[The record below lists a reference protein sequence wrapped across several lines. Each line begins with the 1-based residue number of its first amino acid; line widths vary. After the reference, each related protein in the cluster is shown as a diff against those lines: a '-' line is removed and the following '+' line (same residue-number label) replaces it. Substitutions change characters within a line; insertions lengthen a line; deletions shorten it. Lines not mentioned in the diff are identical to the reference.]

1 MKKMAVV
8 ALTGISLLS
17 ALSHAEDSAPA
28 KMGTLTGK
36 RPLVIGHRGASG
48 YLPEHTL
55 ESYTLAIEKGADF
68 IEPDLVATKDGYLIA
83 RHEPVLNDTTDVAE
97 HPEFASKKTTKLLDG
112 ILTEGWFACDFT
124 LAEIKTLRAVQPRKY
139 RPQEFNG
146 QYEIPTLQEI
156 IKLAKEKTKEKR
168 RVIGIYPETKHPTFH
183 FAQGLPLENR
193 LVDALQKAGWN
204 RADAPVFIQSFE
216 PASLKY
222 LHKITPIK
230 LVQLIDADD
239 VALDGSL
246 SYAPPFDKPYDYAV
260 IGRPAKFSD
269 LVTPAGLD
277 EIATYAN
284 AIGPWKRY
292 IVSVRATDLNGDGKA
307 DDVNGDGKV
316 DDSDKTTTA
325 PTTLI
330 AEAHKRGLLVHTW
343 TFRNEAF
350 FLASDYANDPKKEYE
365 QFYKL
370 GIDGVFS
377 DFPDTAVSAL
387 PLTEECKS
395 WLKTGWEIDHHC
407 KK

>member
-1 MKKMAVV
+1 MKKLAVA
-8 ALTGISLLS
+8 ALAGCSLVS
-17 ALSHAEDSAPA
+17 ALALADTTDT
-28 KMGTLTGK
+28 KLNTLSGK
-36 RPLVIGHRGASG
+36 RPIVIGHRGASG

-55 ESYTLAIEKGADF
+55 ESYSLAIEKGADF
-68 IEPDLVATKDGYLIA
+68 IEPDLVSTKDGALIA
-83 RHEPVLNDTTDVAE
+83 RHEPLLNDTTDVAD
-97 HPEFASKKTTKLLDG
+97 HPEFASKKTKKLLDG

-124 LAEIKTLRAVQPRKY
+124 LAEIKTLRAVQPRSY

-146 QYEIPTLQEI
+146 LYQIPTLQEI

-193 LVDALQKAGWN
+193 LVEVLQKAGWN

-230 LVQLIDADD
+230 LIQLIDADD
-239 VALDGSL
+239 VALDGTL
-246 SYAPPFDKPYDYAV
+246 TYAPPYDRPYDYTV
-260 IGRPAKFSD
+260 TGRGEKFAD

-277 EIATYAN
+277 EIATYAQG
-284 AIGPWKRY
+284 IGPWKRY
-292 IVSVRATDLNGDGKA
+292 VVSVRATDLNADGKA

-316 DDSDKTTTA
+316 DDSDKTTTN

-330 AEAHKRGLLVHTW
+330 QEAHKRGLLVHTW
-343 TFRNEAF
+343 TFRNETF
-350 FLASDYANDPKKEYE
+350 FLAADYAADPKKEYQ
-365 QFYKL
+365 QFFSL
-370 GIDGVFS
+370 GVDGVFS

-387 PLTEECKS
+387 PVSSACKS
-395 WLKTGWEIDHHC
+395 WFEDSWDNERRC
-407 KK
+407 RR